1 MATECPRCHSRLV
14 TNTVAVN
21 ALRHGAVTTCALL
34 LDKAITHA
42 AARGSSASGLKST
55 VAVSTAAALLK
66 HLASQQ
72 SNPTADPHTQLRCW
86 RCQHTFPVN
95 D

>member
-14 TNTVAVN
+14 TTMVTANAMQHSAVA
-21 ALRHGAVTTCALL
+21 TCVLL
-34 LDKAITHA
+34 LDTAITHA
-42 AARGSSASGLKST
+42 AAKGSSASGLRGT

-72 SNPTADPHTQLRCW
+72 SNSTADPHTQLRCW